1 MNTLANTRAQPPRAP
16 GGRSLLDQAARCRLA
31 LFLGDGMRLSARN
44 VLKGRVVEVLLGST
58 VARVK
63 IIIEGGAII
72 TSSITVEAAQD
83 LNLKAGDEATAII
96 KASDVIVGK
105 E

>member
-1 MNTLANTRAQPPRAP
+1 
-16 GGRSLLDQAARCRLA
+16 
-31 LFLGDGMRLSARN
+31 MRLSARN